1 MAVPAAALGRTY
13 REAAAAPVPILADR
27 WAAAAH
33 KAGHLAAADRIR
45 VAPRR
50 VGPPVVAAA
59 RSRAVPIEE
68 QAVAVA
74 AADHSQVDPIRAD
87 R

>member
-1 MAVPAAALGRTY
+1 MAVPAAALGRTH
-13 REAAAAPVPILADR
+13 REAALVPILADR
-27 WAAAAH
+27 WAVAAH
-33 KAGHLAAADRIR
+33 KAGHLAAVRIR

-74 AADHSQVDPIRAD
+74 AADHSQVAPIRAD
-87 R
+87 H